1 MITLY
6 KKRYLKLKKTVIQQA
21 IGKLR
26 LSSHN
31 LAAVQESGIIRKFR
45 KETVNTVIKMSPG
58 MNVIFI
64 LIVGFMKILQRKHS
78 KKQKKIQ
85 KLTLIIKAT
94 KLKISAK
101 SLNKERLIL

>member
-1 MITLY
+1 
-6 KKRYLKLKKTVIQQA
+6 
-21 IGKLR
+21 
-26 LSSHN
+26 
-31 LAAVQESGIIRKFR
+31 
-45 KETVNTVIKMSPG
+45 MSPG

-85 KLTLIIKAT
+85 KLTLVIKTA
-94 KLKISAK
+94 KLKTSAK